1 MRERGIKDIEVRC
14 EGILKRGAFFI
25 KGALLISLALFCF
38 TNAALAGEG
47 EGKVKGGGELITL
60 SEAYRLSVLAH
71 EDVVIA
77 GEGVSLARTDI
88 RKADSEFLP
97 SITAEG
103 SFEKFTT
110 NKRASGFLLQPDN
123 SRLLNLVVS
132 QPVFKG
138 GASWNGRRS
147 AVLSLKKS
155 REGVKAA
162 GETIMR
168 DTARAYFGVLKAL
181 RDVEIEESALDRSK
195 KRKEVAAA
203 RYEVGEVT
211 KSDLLR
217 AESEEAGT
225 EADLISARSALRNA
239 KNIFR
244 RFVPVEGE
252 FRLQDPRIKSDSGF
266 NQEELIKRAYKNR
279 LDLTLSSLD
288 EEIASMGVKQAWAG
302 FLPTV
307 RVDGNYTRRDRT
319 PSTSFLLKE
328 TISATAVLTYPIF
341 EGGLRVAELSEAR
354 TKLRIEGLKL
364 RGLKK
369 DIIVQ
374 VRQAFNDVEE
384 KEAVIKSLKRQL
396 KFANENYRM
405 VFEQFKSG
413 VATNVDVTDANTELL
428 TADRSL
434 MNALFDL
441 ELALVELKYATG
453 TLHNEL

>member
-1 MRERGIKDIEVRC
+1 MSERVVKDVERS
-14 EGILKRGAFFI
+14 GRRGLKRSLPLI
-25 KGALLISLALFCF
+25 KGTLFISLALLCLSKSG
-38 TNAALAGEG
+38 LAVES
-47 EGKVKGGGELITL
+47 EGKVNSGGELITL
-60 SEAYRLSVLAH
+60 SEAYHRSVLGH

-77 GEGVSLARTDI
+77 GEGVSLAKSDI
-88 RKADSEFLP
+88 RKADAEFLP
-97 SITAEG
+97 SLTALG
-103 SFEKFTT
+103 SYEKFSTQ
-110 NKRASGFLLQPDN
+110 KRASGFLLQPDN
-123 SRLLNLVVS
+123 SRILNLLLS
-132 QPVFKG
+132 QPLFSG
-138 GASWNGRRS
+138 GASWNGRKS

-168 DTARAYFGVLKAL
+168 NTARAYFGVLKAM
-181 RDVEIEESALDRSK
+181 RNVEIESSALERST

-203 RYEVGEVT
+203 RFEVGEVT

-225 EADLISARSALRNA
+225 EAELISARSALRNA
-239 KNIFR
+239 KSVFR
-244 RFVPVEGE
+244 RFVPVDGE
-252 FRLQDPRIKSDSGF
+252 FRLKDPQIKSDLAV
-266 NQEELIKRAYKNR
+266 NPDLLIARAYKNR
-279 LDLTLSSLD
+279 LDLTESSLD
-288 EEIASMGVKQAWAG
+288 KEIASMGVKRAWSG
-302 FLPTV
+302 FLPTL
-307 RVDGNYTRRDRT
+307 RIDGSYTRRDRN
-319 PSTSFLLKE
+319 PSTTFLLKE
-328 TISATAVLTYPIF
+328 TISATAVLTYPLF

-354 TKLRIEGLKL
+354 TKLRIEGLRL

-374 VRQAFNDVEE
+374 VHQAYNDVDE
-384 KEAVIKSLKRQL
+384 KEAVIKSLNRQL
-396 KFANENYRM
+396 KFADENYRM

-441 ELALVELKYATG
+441 ELAVVELKYATG